1 MNVHT
6 IVVLAAAL
14 AAVCDVSS
22 AAQPAVIKSIQPQ
35 AQLVT
40 TVSAKP
46 EQSLR
51 SAGQQAQQQILREAM
66 QTLAADAL
74 VMPAAIITT
83 ADVAVL
89 KPELAD
95 VAKSSAQLAVK

>member
-35 AQLVT
+35 AERV
-40 TVSAKP
+40 TVSTAP

-51 SAGQQAQQQILREAM
+51 NAGQQAQQAIVRDAM
-66 QTLAADAL
+66 HELAADAL
-74 VMPAAIITT
+74 VMPSVNFIMAEAVEQEPALAEAAR
-83 ADVAVL
+83 AG
-89 KPELAD
+89 
-95 VAKSSAQLAVK
+95 AQLAVK

>member
-35 AQLVT
+35 AQVVS
-40 TVSAKP
+40 VSAKP

-66 QTLAADAL
+66 HELAADAL
-74 VMPAAIITT
+74 VMPSATIVV
-83 ADVAVL
+83 ADAMAQE
-89 KPELAD
+89 PELAD
-95 VAKSSAQLAVK
+95 VAKSGAQLAVK